1 MALVFEIEA
10 KAILEDESWIL
21 IMQKEL
27 NLYQR
32 NGVLSLVPKPN
43 DKLVIGTKWV
53 FRNKLDEEDKV
64 IKNKARLVTH
74 DYYHKEGIDC
84 TETFPPIARLEAI
97 HILLSYV
104 AYHDIKLFQM
114 DVKCFSKWCYK

>member
-1 MALVFEIEA
+1 MALVRRRKLDSNNA
-10 KAILEDESWIL
+10 KRVESIP
-21 IMQKEL
+21 KEC
-27 NLYQR
+27 
-32 NGVLSLVPKPN
+32 VLSLVPKPN

-74 DYYHKEGIDC
+74 GYSHKEGIDC
-84 TETFPPIARLEAI
+84 TVTFSPIARLEAI

-114 DVKCFSKWCYK
+114 DVKCFSKWRYK